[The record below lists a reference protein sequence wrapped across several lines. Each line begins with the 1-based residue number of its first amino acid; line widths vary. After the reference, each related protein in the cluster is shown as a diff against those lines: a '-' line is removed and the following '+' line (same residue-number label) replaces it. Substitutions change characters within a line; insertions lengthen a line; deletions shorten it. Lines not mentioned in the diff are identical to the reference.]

1 MTKESWADDS
11 GAGPDDDDSRAAA
24 AALFKKK
31 KSGSGGPPLGNPGG
45 ITESNPASPVD
56 DRFYLALACSGLD
69 FCSLAPAPHA
79 RLSILH
85 VKSSP

>member
-31 KSGSGGPPLGNPGG
+31 KKVAAVALRSA
-45 ITESNPASPVD
+45 TRVAS
-56 DRFYLALACSGLD
+56 RNRIL
-69 FCSLAPAPHA
+69 PH
-79 RLSILH
+79 LSMTGSILPWR
-85 VKSSP
+85 VLA